1 MKKRIIYSTSALLL
15 SMAFIGCSLEEKPYS
30 VTAEQLVQSEKG
42 AAQMVTG
49 IYGSFWDSWNMQ
61 QTYMAWLDY
70 DQDHSA
76 GPGWVLSSA
85 GSGDVTGHWAYNTV
99 NDLWSTFYRMINRAN
114 KAKEALETTDSYQN
128 NAAVRQLYGEV
139 LFLRAFAYFHLVR
152 MYGAVPLRLTS
163 ESEENCPRSSVEAV
177 YGQITSDLEMS
188 LDYLNYLSEGNVGAW
203 GHADKTA
210 ASILLARVYCTMGS
224 AALTNSGAEMIVD
237 IKGEKKRFTCEKVA
251 GAENFDVQKCY
262 TRAKELCDQVIER
275 RGVDYDLMPDYLKL
289 WGGNNARNKEL
300 VWGAAAGSDVAYQTS
315 GLNNY
320 FTPAP
325 YGGSGT
331 WIYMAP
337 NLYQQYDEDDDR
349 IVHGVWHYYWA
360 SYTNK
365 KWIAYPANSDRYNEA
380 NLPANLKAVSPE
392 FNGSYKGAVPC
403 LTKWYKDD
411 ISNPSFYG
419 AKQPATTQQ
428 DIILIRYAEAYLL
441 RAEAE
446 VELGN
451 VDAAMKDVDVIR
463 QRAKATTLY
472 TGNVIDKVEAR
483 SLVLKERALEFCME
497 FNRKFDLLR
506 WGLYLDVMNSTSFV
520 ECGTAKRSTVRTK
533 KNLLY
538 AIPTSEVAEND
549 AIDSNN
555 YGY

>member
-1 MKKRIIYSTSALLL
+1 MKHIKYSVSALVL
-15 SMAFIGCSLEEKPYS
+15 SLTFASCSLEETPYS
-30 VTAEQLVQSEKG
+30 VTAEQLAQTEDG
-42 AAQMVTG
+42 ATQLVTG
-49 IYGSFWDSWNMQ
+49 IYATFWDNWCME
-61 QTYMAWLDY
+61 QTYMAWMDY

-76 GPGWVLSSA
+76 GPSWVLSSA
-85 GSGDVTGHWAYNTV
+85 GSGDVTSHYAYNTN
-99 NDLWSTFYRMINRAN
+99 NDLWSMFYRMINRAN
-114 KAKEALETTDSYQN
+114 KAKEALETTDAYQN
-128 NAAVRQLYGEV
+128 DPKIRQLYGEV
-139 LFLRAFAYFHLVR
+139 LFLRSFAYFHLVR
-152 MYGAVPLRLTS
+152 MYGGVPLRLS
-163 ESEENCPRSSVEAV
+163 SQSEENCPRSSVEKV
-177 YGQITSDLEMS
+177 YEQITNDLEES
-188 LDYLNYLSEGNVGAW
+188 LNYLNYLSEGNVGAW

-210 ASILLARVYCTMGS
+210 ASLLLARVYCTMGA

-237 IKGEKKRFTCEKVA
+237 IKGNKKRFTCDKVD
-251 GAENFDVQKCY
+251 GAENFDAQKCY
-262 TRAKELCDQVIER
+262 TRAKELCDNVINR
-275 RGVDYDLMPDYLKL
+275 KGIDFDLMPNYLSI
-289 WGGNNARNKEL
+289 WGGNNARNKEF
-300 VWGAAAGSDVAYQTS
+300 VWGAAAGSDVDFQTS

-325 YGGSGT
+325 YGGSGA

-365 KWIAYPANSDRYNEA
+365 KWIAYPANSEKYNAEH
-380 NLPANLKAVSPE
+380 LPDNLKAVSTE
-392 FNGSYKGAVPC
+392 FNSNYKGAVPC

-411 ISNPSFYG
+411 ISNPSFYS
-419 AKQPATTQQ
+419 KKEPATSQQ
-428 DIILIRYAEAYLL
+428 DVILIRFAEAYLL

-451 VDAAMKDVDVIR
+451 IDAAMQDVDVIR
-463 QRAKATTLY
+463 KRAKATTLY
-472 TGNVIDKVEAR
+472 EGKVADKVEAR

-506 WGLYLDVMNSTSFV
+506 WGLYLNVMNSTEFI
-520 ECGTAKRSTVRTK
+520 ECGTAKRSTIRTK

-538 AIPTSEVAEND
+538 AIPTSEIAEND
-549 AIDSNN
+549 DIDSNN

>member
-1 MKKRIIYSTSALLL
+1 MKHIKYSVSALVL
-15 SMAFIGCSLEEKPYS
+15 SLTFASCSLEETPYS
-30 VTAEQLVQSEKG
+30 VTAEQLAQTEDG
-42 AAQMVTG
+42 ATQLVTG
-49 IYGSFWDSWNMQ
+49 IYATFWDNWCME
-61 QTYMAWLDY
+61 QTYMAWMDY

-76 GPGWVLSSA
+76 GPSWVLSSA
-85 GSGDVTGHWAYNTV
+85 GSGDVTSHYAYNTN
-99 NDLWSTFYRMINRAN
+99 NDLWSMFYRMINRAN
-114 KAKEALETTDSYQN
+114 KAKEALETTDAYQN
-128 NAAVRQLYGEV
+128 DPKIRQLYGEV
-139 LFLRAFAYFHLVR
+139 LFLRSFAYFHLVR
-152 MYGAVPLRLTS
+152 MYGGVPLRLS
-163 ESEENCPRSSVEAV
+163 SQSEENCPRSSVEKV
-177 YGQITSDLEMS
+177 YEQITNDLEES
-188 LDYLNYLSEGNVGAW
+188 LNYLNYLSEGNVGAW

-210 ASILLARVYCTMGS
+210 ASLLLARVYCTMGS

-237 IKGEKKRFTCEKVA
+237 IKGDKKRFTCDKVD
-251 GAENFDVQKCY
+251 GAENFDAQKCY
-262 TRAKELCDQVIER
+262 TRAKELCDNVINR
-275 RGVDYDLMPDYLKL
+275 KGIDFDLMPNYLSI
-289 WGGNNARNKEL
+289 WGGNNARNKEF
-300 VWGAAAGSDVAYQTS
+300 VWGAAAGSDVDFQTS

-325 YGGSGT
+325 YGGSGA

-365 KWIAYPANSDRYNEA
+365 KWIAYPANSEKYNAEH
-380 NLPANLKAVSPE
+380 LPDNLKAVSTE
-392 FNGSYKGAVPC
+392 FNSNYKGAVPC

-411 ISNPSFYG
+411 ISNPSFYS
-419 AKQPATTQQ
+419 KKEPATSQQ
-428 DIILIRYAEAYLL
+428 DVILIRFAEAYLL

-451 VDAAMKDVDVIR
+451 IDAAMQDVDVIR
-463 QRAKATTLY
+463 KRAKATTLY
-472 TGNVIDKVEAR
+472 EGKVADKVEAR

-506 WGLYLDVMNSTSFV
+506 WGLYLNVMNSTEFI
-520 ECGTAKRSTVRTK
+520 ECGTAKRSTIRTK

-538 AIPTSEVAEND
+538 AIPTSEIAEND
-549 AIDSNN
+549 DIDSNN

>member
-1 MKKRIIYSTSALLL
+1 MKHIKYSVSALVL
-15 SMAFIGCSLEEKPYS
+15 SLTFASCSLEETPYS
-30 VTAEQLVQSEKG
+30 VTAEQLAQTEDG
-42 AAQMVTG
+42 ATQLVTG
-49 IYGSFWDSWNMQ
+49 IYATFWDNWCME
-61 QTYMAWLDY
+61 QTYMAWMDY

-76 GPGWVLSSA
+76 GPSWVLSSA
-85 GSGDVTGHWAYNTV
+85 GSGDVTSHYAYNTN
-99 NDLWSTFYRMINRAN
+99 NDLWSMFYRMINRAN
-114 KAKEALETTDSYQN
+114 KAKEALETTDAYQSDPKI
-128 NAAVRQLYGEV
+128 RQLYGEV
-139 LFLRAFAYFHLVR
+139 LFLRSFAYFHLVR
-152 MYGAVPLRLTS
+152 MYGGVPLRLS
-163 ESEENCPRSSVEAV
+163 SQSEENCPRSSVEKV
-177 YGQITSDLEMS
+177 YEQITNDLEES
-188 LDYLNYLSEGNVGAW
+188 LNYLNYLSEGNVGAW

-210 ASILLARVYCTMGS
+210 ASILLARVYCTMGA

-237 IKGEKKRFTCEKVA
+237 IKGDKKRFTCDKVD
-251 GAENFDVQKCY
+251 GAENFDAQKCY
-262 TRAKELCDQVIER
+262 TRAKELCDNVINR
-275 RGVDYDLMPDYLKL
+275 KGIDFDLMPNYLSI
-289 WGGNNARNKEL
+289 WGGNNARNKEF
-300 VWGAAAGSDVAYQTS
+300 VWGAAAGSDVDFQTS

-325 YGGSGT
+325 YGGSGA

-365 KWIAYPANSDRYNEA
+365 KWIAYPANSEKYNAEH
-380 NLPANLKAVSPE
+380 LPDNLKAVSTE
-392 FNGSYKGAVPC
+392 FNSNYKGAVPC

-411 ISNPSFYG
+411 ISNPSFYS
-419 AKQPATTQQ
+419 KKEPATSQQ
-428 DIILIRYAEAYLL
+428 DVILIRFAEAYLL

-451 VDAAMKDVDVIR
+451 IDAAMQDVDVIR
-463 QRAKATTLY
+463 KRAKATTLY
-472 TGNVIDKVEAR
+472 EGKVADKVEAR

-506 WGLYLDVMNSTSFV
+506 WGLYLNVMNSTEFI
-520 ECGTAKRSTVRTK
+520 ECGTAKRSTIRTK

-538 AIPTSEVAEND
+538 AIPTSEIAEND
-549 AIDSNN
+549 DIDSNN

>member
-1 MKKRIIYSTSALLL
+1 MKHIKYSVSALVL
-15 SMAFIGCSLEEKPYS
+15 SLTFASCSLEETPYS
-30 VTAEQLVQSEKG
+30 VTAEQLAQTEDG
-42 AAQMVTG
+42 ATQLVTG
-49 IYGSFWDSWNMQ
+49 IYATFWDNWCME
-61 QTYMAWLDY
+61 QTYMAWMDY

-76 GPGWVLSSA
+76 GPSWVLSSA
-85 GSGDVTGHWAYNTV
+85 GSGDVTSHYAYNTN
-99 NDLWSTFYRMINRAN
+99 NDLWSMFYRMINRAN
-114 KAKEALETTDSYQN
+114 KAKEALETTDAYQSDPKI
-128 NAAVRQLYGEV
+128 RQLYGEV
-139 LFLRAFAYFHLVR
+139 LFLRSFAYFHLVR
-152 MYGAVPLRLTS
+152 MYGGVPLRLS
-163 ESEENCPRSSVEAV
+163 SQSEENCPRSSVEKV
-177 YGQITSDLEMS
+177 YEQITNDLEES
-188 LDYLNYLSEGNVGAW
+188 LNYLNYLSEGNVGAW

-210 ASILLARVYCTMGS
+210 ASILLARVYCTMGA

-237 IKGEKKRFTCEKVA
+237 IKGDKKRFTCDKVD
-251 GAENFDVQKCY
+251 GAENFDAQKCY
-262 TRAKELCDQVIER
+262 TRAKELCDNVINR
-275 RGVDYDLMPDYLKL
+275 KGIDFDLMPNYLSI
-289 WGGNNARNKEL
+289 WGGNNARNKEF
-300 VWGAAAGSDVAYQTS
+300 VWGAAAGSDVDFQTS

-325 YGGSGT
+325 YGGSGA

-365 KWIAYPANSDRYNEA
+365 KWIAYPANSEKYNAEH
-380 NLPANLKAVSPE
+380 LPDNLKAVSTE
-392 FNGSYKGAVPC
+392 FNSSYKGAVPC

-411 ISNPSFYG
+411 ISNPSFYS
-419 AKQPATTQQ
+419 KKEPATSQQ
-428 DIILIRYAEAYLL
+428 DVILIRFAEAYLL

-451 VDAAMKDVDVIR
+451 IDAAMQDVDVIR
-463 QRAKATTLY
+463 KRAKATTLY
-472 TGNVIDKVEAR
+472 EGKVADKVEAR

-506 WGLYLDVMNSTSFV
+506 WGLYLNVMNSTEFI
-520 ECGTAKRSTVRTK
+520 ECGTAKRSTIRTK

-538 AIPTSEVAEND
+538 AIPTSEIAEND
-549 AIDSNN
+549 DIDSNN